1 MLHPLVR
8 RLRRGSIRS
17 KVRQAIDAGV
27 GVYNGS
33 WDLSVLSKEEEGTL
47 LSDWILEW
55 CHESLARMRKPYGLD
70 YVTLVL
76 AVVGPD
82 NEEVATLGFGVLR
95 SQDFYG
101 DGDVIARLR
110 EVIGRWHKEG
120 ILTSLRAFKLSAVLF
135 SWGDLARELLLAG

>member
-1 MLHPLVR
+1 MLQPLVR
-8 RLRRGSIRS
+8 RLRQGSIRS

-27 GVYNGS
+27 GVYNGN
-33 WDLSVLSKEEEGTL
+33 WDLPTQIELGSPALSER
-47 LSDWILEW
+47 ILEW

-76 AVVGPD
+76 AVVGPE
-82 NEEVATLGFGVLR
+82 NQEVATLGFGVLR

-101 DGDVIARLR
+101 DGDVTARLR
-110 EVIGRWHKEG
+110 EVMDRWYEEG
-120 ILTSLRAFKLSAVLF
+120 VLTSFRSFKLSAVLF

>member
-1 MLHPLVR
+1 MLQPLVR

-33 WDLSVLSKEEEGTL
+33 WDLTVLPEDGEGA
-47 LSDWILEW
+47 LSDRILGW

-76 AVVGPD
+76 AVVGHE
-82 NEEVATLGFGVLR
+82 NQEIATLGFGVLR
-95 SQDFYG
+95 PQDFYG
-101 DGDVIARLR
+101 DGEVTARLR
-110 EVIGRWHKEG
+110 EVIGHWHEEG
-120 ILTSLRAFKLSAVLF
+120 VLTSLRAFKVSAVLF
-135 SWGDLARELLLAG
+135 SWGDLARELLLTG